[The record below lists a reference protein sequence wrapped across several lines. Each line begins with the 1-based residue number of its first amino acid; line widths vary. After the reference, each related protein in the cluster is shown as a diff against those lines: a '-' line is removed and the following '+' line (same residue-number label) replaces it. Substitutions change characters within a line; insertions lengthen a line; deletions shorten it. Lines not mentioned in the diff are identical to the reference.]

1 MTDRRKSG
9 PMVLEIV
16 KDREL
21 WDSFVE
27 SSPYGLLFHRWDY
40 MAITAEYAGYRLL
53 PYGVYRGEELVCL
66 APLYFK
72 SAHGVKMLFS
82 PPPMQAVVPYQGFVP
97 GKEFDGLK
105 LGKKETIMD
114 LVATDLSAEIDAIS
128 PHYFSLT
135 LVPGLT
141 DIRQFLWRGYA
152 PKVHYT
158 YVIDLSR
165 PIETIWGDFHYKL
178 RSKIRKAEK
187 AGLDLVRSTDTSTLY
202 ASIAERFSQPEMNI
216 PMVSRR
222 YFENLFRAYPDHLA
236 AYYLYDRE
244 GALTGAVATQE
255 YKRFLLWMGTPRIE
269 TVHAGNEYL
278 QWLLVQ
284 RARAE
289 GYSYLENIGANT
301 PDLNFFK
308 SKFCSSLGMYMEVFR
323 KDMVGTLA
331 EWAYSTIVNKPW
343 LKRRFVSH
351 IE

>member
-1 MTDRRKSG
+1 
-9 PMVLEIV
+9 
-16 KDREL
+16 
-21 WDSFVE
+21 
-27 SSPYGLLFHRWDY
+27 
-40 MAITAEYAGYRLL
+40 
-53 PYGVYRGEELVCL
+53 
-66 APLYFK
+66 
-72 SAHGVKMLFS
+72 
-82 PPPMQAVVPYQGFVP
+82 
-97 GKEFDGLK
+97 
-105 LGKKETIMD
+105 
-114 LVATDLSAEIDAIS
+114 
-128 PHYFSLT
+128 
-135 LVPGLT
+135 
-141 DIRQFLWRGYA
+141 
-152 PKVHYT
+152 
-158 YVIDLSR
+158 
-165 PIETIWGDFHYKL
+165 
-178 RSKIRKAEK
+178 
-187 AGLDLVRSTDTSTLY
+187 
-202 ASIAERFSQPEMNI
+202 MNI

-222 YFENLFRAYPDHLA
+222 YFEDLFRAYPNHLA

-269 TVHAGNEYL
+269 SAHAGNEYL

-343 LKRRFVSH
+343 LKRRVVSH

>member
-1 MTDRRKSG
+1 MT
-9 PMVLEIV
+9 
-16 KDREL
+16 
-21 WDSFVE
+21 
-27 SSPYGLLFHRWDY
+27 
-40 MAITAEYAGYRLL
+40 ITGEHAGYQLL
-53 PYGVYRGEELVCL
+53 PYGVYKGEELVCL

-72 SAHGVKMLFS
+72 NAHGVKMLFS
-82 PPPMQAVVPYQGFVP
+82 PPPMQAVIPYQGFVP

-105 LGKKETIMD
+105 LGKKEAIMD
-114 LVATDLSAEIDAIS
+114 LIANDLSAEVDAIS

-158 YVIDLSR
+158 YVIDLTR
-165 PIETIWGDFHYKL
+165 PVEAIWGDFHYKL

-187 AGLDLVRSTDTSTLY
+187 AGMDLVRSAEISTLY

-222 YFENLFRAYPDHLA
+222 YFEDLFRAYPNHLA

-269 TVHAGNEYL
+269 SAHAGNEYL

-343 LKRRFVSH
+343 LKRRVVSH

>member
-1 MTDRRKSG
+1 MTDPRKSG
-9 PMVLEIV
+9 SMVLEIV

-40 MAITAEYAGYRLL
+40 MTITGEHAGYQLL
-53 PYGVYRGEELVCL
+53 PYGVYKGEELVCL

-72 SAHGVKMLFS
+72 SSHGVKMLFS
-82 PPPMQAVVPYQGFVP
+82 PPPMQAVIPYQGFVP

-105 LGKKETIMD
+105 LGKKEAIMD
-114 LVATDLSAEIDAIS
+114 LIANDLSAEVDAIS

-158 YVIDLSR
+158 YVIDLTR
-165 PIETIWGDFHYKL
+165 PVEAIWGDFHYKL

-187 AGLDLVRSTDTSTLY
+187 AGMDLVRSADISTLY

-222 YFENLFRAYPDHLA
+222 YFEDLFRAYPDHLA

-269 TVHAGNEYL
+269 SAHAGNEYL

-343 LKRRFVSH
+343 LKRRVVSH

>member
-1 MTDRRKSG
+1 
-9 PMVLEIV
+9 MVLEIV

-27 SSPYGLLFHRWDY
+27 SSPYGLLFHKWDY
-40 MAITAEYAGYRLL
+40 MTITGEHAGYQLL
-53 PYGVYRGEELVCL
+53 PYGVYKGEELVCL

-72 SAHGVKMLFS
+72 NAHGVKMLFS
-82 PPPMQAVVPYQGFVP
+82 PPPMQAVIPYQGFVP

-105 LGKKETIMD
+105 LGKKEAIMD
-114 LVATDLSAEIDAIS
+114 LIANDLSAEVDAIS

-158 YVIDLSR
+158 YVIDLTR
-165 PIETIWGDFHYKL
+165 PVEAIWGDFHYKL

-187 AGLDLVRSTDTSTLY
+187 AGMDLVRSAEISTLY

-222 YFENLFRAYPDHLA
+222 YFEDLFRAYPNHLA

-269 TVHAGNEYL
+269 SAHAGNEYL

-343 LKRRFVSH
+343 LKRRVVSH

>member
-1 MTDRRKSG
+1 MTDPRKSG
-9 PMVLEIV
+9 SMVLEIV

-40 MAITAEYAGYRLL
+40 MTITGEHAGYQLL
-53 PYGVYRGEELVCL
+53 PYGVYKGEELVCL

-72 SAHGVKMLFS
+72 NAHGVKMLFS
-82 PPPMQAVVPYQGFVP
+82 PPPMQAVIPYQGFVP

-105 LGKKETIMD
+105 LGKKEAIMD
-114 LVATDLSAEIDAIS
+114 LIANDLSAEVDAIS

-158 YVIDLSR
+158 YVIDLTR
-165 PIETIWGDFHYKL
+165 PVEAIWGDFHYKL

-187 AGLDLVRSTDTSTLY
+187 AGMDLVRSAEISTLY

-222 YFENLFRAYPDHLA
+222 YFEDLFRAYPNHLA

-269 TVHAGNEYL
+269 SAHAGNEYL

-343 LKRRFVSH
+343 LKRRVVSH

>member
-1 MTDRRKSG
+1 
-9 PMVLEIV
+9 MVLEIV

-40 MAITAEYAGYRLL
+40 MTITGEHAGYQLL
-53 PYGVYRGEELVCL
+53 PYGVYKGEELVCL

-72 SAHGVKMLFS
+72 NAHGVKMLFS
-82 PPPMQAVVPYQGFVP
+82 PPPMQAVIPYQGFVP

-105 LGKKETIMD
+105 LGKKEAIMD
-114 LVATDLSAEIDAIS
+114 LIANDLSAEVDAIS

-158 YVIDLSR
+158 YVIDLTR
-165 PIETIWGDFHYKL
+165 PVEAIWGDFHYKL

-187 AGLDLVRSTDTSTLY
+187 AGMDLVRSAEISTLY

-222 YFENLFRAYPDHLA
+222 YFEDLFRAYPNHLA

-269 TVHAGNEYL
+269 SAHAGNEYL

-343 LKRRFVSH
+343 LKRRVVSH